1 MLKKGRDEIKQFFY
15 YFLFPYILFMR
26 GLSRVIKTE
35 AAMSNIFLLCFVPV
49 HILIIGYG
57 ISESLFLEVVSAL
70 YLFAGLFAPML
81 YFDSDVRRAHA
92 KPDDIPH
99 KAR

>member
-1 MLKKGRDEIKQFFY
+1 MKRFFY
-15 YFLFPYILFMR
+15 YLLFPYILFMR
-26 GLSRVIKTE
+26 GLSRFIKTE
-35 AAMSNIFLLCFVPV
+35 AAMSNVFLLCFVPV

-57 ISESLFLEVVSAL
+57 ISESLFLEVVSVL

-81 YFDSDVRRAHA
+81 YFDSDVRRGQA
-92 KPDDIPH
+92 KPDNLPR